1 MIPTKR
7 APVIRRSHRAPA
19 ILLIAGLTSVVT
31 ALAGCGSSSPSSSA
45 SSSSSSSTSAKAKSV
60 HIAFIYD
67 TTVENFA
74 QEMALGAAAAAKQT
88 GITITNVAPPQPV
101 GAQQVSEFDSASQ
114 TSKNGI
120 ALATLFPDLFVRP
133 LNQAQSLGIPLI
145 DFHQTSTI
153 DVSVD
158 GADEIAPGLALTKG
172 GGGALLREKIV
183 ASAAK
188 KFIVVADSSKIVKH
202 LGKFPLPVEVITMAA
217 PLVAAKLSIMG
228 VIPRVRQ
235 KPAGGDYVTDE
246 GNLILDCSC
255 GEILDPQSLADKIR
269 AIVGVVEHGLFL
281 NMADL
286 AIVSSDTGDEIK
298 ILTK

>member
-1 MIPTKR
+1 MDPHDHAKELAARKALEYVRDGMVVGLGTGSTAKHFIELIGAQVKSGLK
-7 APVIRRSHRAPA
+7 IR
-19 ILLIAGLTSVVT
+19 
-31 ALAGCGSSSPSSSA
+31 
-45 SSSSSSSTSAKAKSV
+45 
-60 HIAFIYD
+60 
-67 TTVENFA
+67 
-74 QEMALGAAAAAKQT
+74 
-88 GITITNVAPPQPV
+88 GITTSN
-101 GAQQVSEFDSASQ
+101 GSE
-114 TSKNGI
+114 K
-120 ALATLFPDLFVRP
+120 L
-133 LNQAQSLGIPLI
+133 AQSLGIPLI
-145 DFHQTSTI
+145 DFHQTSVI

-217 PLVAAKLSIMG
+217 PLVAAKLSTMG
-228 VIPRVRQ
+228 INPHVRQ
-235 KPAGGDYVTDE
+235 KPEGGDYVTDE
-246 GNLILDCSC
+246 GNLILDCAC
-255 GEILDPQSLADKIR
+255 GEIRDPQSLADKIR

-286 AIVSSDTGDEIK
+286 AIVSSNIGDEIK